1 MKGREWKGFSRVRVF
16 QRGKIKFSDEPLGVL
31 LQRPERCG
39 CRRAGGGGGR
49 GGGRGGGG
57 GRWGGTTPQ
66 YLGQLSHGE
75 SGARSRWGGG
85 HGGKPDGSETDRS
98 QWIANHTVLALMI
111 YWRLKT
117 LVLQENE
124 IQTQK
129 PKPECKR
136 GDNRRGGQW
145 GSSVSSQS
153 KLTRNIC
160 WSSVRIFLEP
170 NTMLKFLGFITNPK
184 LSAKFLASLAT
195 GCKVSSLNQGF
206 RNPLLFS
213 LFQAIP

>member
-75 SGARSRWGGG
+75 SGARPAEPGLGEAGGTAASPTVRRLTAVSESLTTLSLHSWYTEDSR
-85 HGGKPDGSETDRS
+85 HSSSRKMR
-98 QWIANHTVLALMI
+98 
-111 YWRLKT
+111 YRLKNQSQNAN
-117 LVLQENE
+117 VGIIGE
-124 IQTQK
+124 
-129 PKPECKR
+129 
-136 GDNRRGGQW
+136 GGSGAVRYRANQ
-145 GSSVSSQS
+145 SSQG
-153 KLTRNIC
+153 I
-160 WSSVRIFLEP
+160 
-170 NTMLKFLGFITNPK
+170 
-184 LSAKFLASLAT
+184 SA
-195 GCKVSSLNQGF
+195 G
-206 RNPLLFS
+206 LL
-213 LFQAIP
+213 